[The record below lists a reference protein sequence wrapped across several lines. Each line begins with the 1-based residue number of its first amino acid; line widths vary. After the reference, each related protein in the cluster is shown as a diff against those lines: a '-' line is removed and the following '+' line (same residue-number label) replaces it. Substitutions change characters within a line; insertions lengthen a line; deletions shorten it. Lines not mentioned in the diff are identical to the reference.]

1 MARLLYFGRL
11 MDTLG
16 TSVETLALP
25 AGVADTSALRSW
37 LDNDRQL
44 GGILMEKTIR
54 VAINDT
60 IVPEPCPIA
69 DSDDIA
75 FLPPVGGG

>member
-37 LDNDRQL
+37 LDKDRQL
-44 GGILMEKTIR
+44 GGMLMEKTIR

-60 IVPEPCPIA
+60 IVPEPWPIA

>member
-11 MDTLG
+11 MDTFG
-16 TSVETLALP
+16 TNAEMLALP
-25 AGVADTSALRSW
+25 AEIEDTSALRSW
-37 LDNDRQL
+37 LDKDRQL
-44 GGILMEKTIR
+44 GGMLMEKTIR

-60 IVPEPCPIA
+60 IVPEPWPIA

>member
-1 MARLLYFGRL
+1 
-11 MDTLG
+11 MDAFG
-16 TSVETLALP
+16 TSNETLALP
-25 AGVADTSALRSW
+25 ANIADTSALRSW

-44 GGILMEKTIR
+44 GGILLEKTVR

-60 IVPEPCPIA
+60 IVSEPWPIA
-69 DSDDIA
+69 DSDEIA

>member
-11 MDTLG
+11 MDTFG
-16 TSVETLALP
+16 TSAETLALP
-25 AGVADTSALRSW
+25 AGIADTSALRSW
-37 LDNDRQL
+37 LDKDRQL
-44 GGILMEKTIR
+44 GGMLLDMTIR

-60 IVPEPCPIA
+60 IVQEPWPIA

>member
-11 MDTLG
+11 TDAFG
-16 TSVETLALP
+16 TGAETVALP
-25 AGVADTSALRSW
+25 AGINDTSALRAW

-44 GGILMEKTIR
+44 GGVLLEKTIR
-54 VAINDT
+54 IAINDT
-60 IVPEPCPIA
+60 IVSEPWPIA

>member
-1 MARLLYFGRL
+1 
-11 MDTLG
+11 MDAFG
-16 TSVETLALP
+16 TSAETVALP
-25 AGVADTSALRSW
+25 AGIDDTSALRTW

-44 GGILMEKTIR
+44 DGTLLEITIR
-54 VAINDT
+54 IAINDT
-60 IVPEPCPIA
+60 IVSEPWPIA

>member
-1 MARLLYFGRL
+1 MARLHFFGRL

-16 TSVETLALP
+16 TSAETVALP
-25 AGVADTSALRSW
+25 AGMHDTSALRTW

-44 GGILMEKTIR
+44 GGILLEKTIR
-54 VAINDT
+54 IAINDT
-60 IVPEPCPIA
+60 IVSEPWPIK